1 MAKVIIKVRV
11 AYPEKLL
18 QAFSSQGLERR
29 SGGEGAAIICYL
41 PEDPNIT
48 YFILDWDSVESA
60 KHFWASNTGKS
71 HIAKW
76 NAVDPIEILNL
87 EEFIQK

>member
-1 MAKVIIKVRV
+1 MAEKVR
-11 AYPEKLL
+11 
-18 QAFSSQGLERR
+18 R
-29 SGGEGAAIICYL
+29 SFATF
-41 PEDPNIT
+41 PEDPNVT

-60 KHFWASNTGKS
+60 KKFWASNTGKG

-76 NAVDPIEILNL
+76 NAVGSTEILTL

>member
-11 AYPEKLL
+11 AFPDELL
-18 QAFSSQGLERR
+18 QAFGSQGLERR
-29 SGGEGAAIICYL
+29 NGGEGAAIICYL
-41 PEDPNIT
+41 PEAPNVT

-60 KHFWASNTGKS
+60 KQFWASNTGKG

-76 NAVDPIEILNL
+76 NAVGPAEILTL
-87 EEFIQK
+87 EEFVQK

>member
-11 AYPEKLL
+11 ALPDELL

-29 SGGEGAAIICYL
+29 SGGEGATTICHL
-41 PEDPNIT
+41 PEDPNVT
-48 YFILDWDSVESA
+48 YFVLDWDSVESA
-60 KHFWASNTGKS
+60 KKFWASNTGKG

-76 NAVDPIEILNL
+76 NAVGPTEILTL
-87 EEFIQK
+87 EEFVHK